1 MRNRILAVLFLAIL
15 AILAGWFIFKPA
27 RKVEATA
34 LVEKE
39 DLVLTTSISGKLKAS
54 RAATLSFPI
63 SGKITQIASV
73 SAAVAEGGIL
83 ATLDTFDLYAAYR
96 SSLFSLS
103 KSYSSY
109 YNAVEAKA
117 ELDATYAGREGDNIV
132 KAKLAEGRTDVEAA
146 AAAVDVAKAA
156 ADQSLAALSKGTIRA
171 PFSGTVVESVM
182 KVGEVAAATVKA
194 LTLADLSSF
203 YFEAEVDEIDVA
215 GLKVGQD
222 VSVEL
227 DAYRDRKIRGQVS
240 SIDSA
245 AHLNSSGGTSFFVK
259 IDLEPDPA
267 VAFRS
272 GLNGEAKI
280 VKETRKD
287 VLVVPTAFVYQKN
300 GKNLVTVIQGKNQ
313 LEREIELGEFAEGNY
328 EVTKGLEAGEVLV
341 RLAQ

>member
-54 RAATLSFPI
+54 REATLSFPI

-146 AAAVDVAKAA
+146 AAAVAA
-156 ADQSLAALSKGTIRA
+156 AASATVRCVSSSEGSVRANSLSWRSLAISAFSVKTGVFLALRVSSFFLISAMNSSRA
-171 PFSGTVVESVM
+171 P
-182 KVGEVAAATVKA
+182 
-194 LTLADLSSF
+194 
-203 YFEAEVDEIDVA
+203 
-215 GLKVGQD
+215 
-222 VSVEL
+222 
-227 DAYRDRKIRGQVS
+227 
-240 SIDSA
+240 
-245 AHLNSSGGTSFFVK
+245 
-259 IDLEPDPA
+259 
-267 VAFRS
+267 
-272 GLNGEAKI
+272 
-280 VKETRKD
+280 
-287 VLVVPTAFVYQKN
+287 VVPEYSLKTRSMS
-300 GKNLVTVIQGKNQ
+300 T
-313 LEREIELGEFAEGNY
+313 
-328 EVTKGLEAGEVLV
+328 
-341 RLAQ
+341 